1 MAIQKDT
8 GWSKPIFILETKKL
22 LLYLRREEHL
32 SLLAYQTRSQMFQL
46 TTQGGNNKQAQ
57 YVSTHQIL

>member
-8 GWSKPIFILETKKL
+8 GWSKLIFILETKKL

-32 SLLAYQTRSQMFQL
+32 SLLANQTRNQMFQL
-46 TTQGGNNKQAQ
+46 TTQGRNNKQAQ
-57 YVSTHQIL
+57 HACTYQIL